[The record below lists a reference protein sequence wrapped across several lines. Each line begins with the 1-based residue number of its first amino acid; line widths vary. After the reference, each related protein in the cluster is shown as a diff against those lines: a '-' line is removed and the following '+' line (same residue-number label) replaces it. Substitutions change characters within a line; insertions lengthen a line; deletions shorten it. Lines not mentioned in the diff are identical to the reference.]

1 MAYSSNKLSRDGGAD
16 AASLNTSDD
25 ISDVTLPGNGGLRK
39 NDEKSVEKTL
49 KFRFIRKS
57 NTTAVHPSKIHLHWI
72 QTVQEC
78 MGKEVTI
85 MTNKNTVM
93 SRVDTLTWTETQHE
107 KYYNLHTDNE
117 GKDNHSR
124 SNKTRD
130 TSTFIVHRIRSTV
143 SLQEIKSIPKVHELL
158 RKHNCFLTEH
168 RWTEDVWNTTQLG
181 FIQGLD
187 PQYYDIA
194 HATSKVATEVKRHF
208 PAKTKLPKFHLAYCT
223 PKITFKGKELRTKA
237 YAIETEKCTSTD
249 MMKILKSVYRISTEF
264 TSFQMRAKHPEAF
277 ARIIRRQTDTISN
290 NHVIILN
297 NMSEDTMYYL
307 SDRIL
312 SVEGVLDVIRV
323 KNSEH
328 LGKYKILV
336 HKDEFQKVRKT
347 LLASLHSWFESHVP
361 DDAKPSADTYPG
373 PPEVAP
379 LYSDENSSGEETYL
393 SASVNSAMSYASVL
407 SDWTF
412 TDKSSPPDDNSTGTA
427 NSKSPPTVPT
437 WSDRVQGLSTKQNSV
452 ANTTPTV
459 TTPSQITI
467 DEELISD
474 LASSRAEVDDLRRKV
489 HNLEEDKAKQQKDM
503 EVRAKQQKREL
514 ELHAAEQKLE
524 FEKQAEAQRKELE
537 RKMEDQRKQLEAQ
550 SAEKQAELEAKFDRQ
565 ITQALQQHLAM
576 NPPPA
581 VQPSPDYTR
590 MFENHD
596 RQIQILTTMISQM
609 IQPPILS
616 QTTIAGKRSAVIDLT
631 VETDEMY
638 GIHTANATPARDD
651 RKRPDLR
658 QTPNKLP
665 PKADDEHS
673 PAASHRR
680 RHSSPRSLCVPDNV
694 ASPLSP
700 YQSPHPSEFYH
711 EYDMDSPMRYTDPR
725 HPLHPGPEDDDSAVR
740 EDRSTSV
747 PPEIHALYTQTGV
760 LNDELLSPAHIQDIH
775 SQHKRFSDSEQSMK
789 QEDTLQEMRDSSF
802 EDSDIGDKKR
812 PAQATPVEMFTTQ
825 EYHV

>member
-1 MAYSSNKLSRDGGAD
+1 MAYSSNKLSSDGGAD

-57 NTTAVHPSKIHLHWI
+57 NATTVHPSKIHLHWI
-72 QTVQEC
+72 QTVQER

-93 SRVDTLTWTETQHE
+93 SRVDTLTWTEAQHE
-107 KYYNLHTDNE
+107 KYYNLHTEDK
-117 GKDNHSR
+117 GKHNHGQ

-130 TSTFIVHRIRSTV
+130 TSTFIVHCIRSTV
-143 SLQEIKSIPKVHELL
+143 SLQELKSIPKVHELL

-208 PAKTKLPKFHLAYCT
+208 PAKTKIPKFHLAYCT

-249 MMKILKSVYRISTEF
+249 MMKILKSVYRVSTEF

-297 NMSEDTMYYL
+297 DMSEDTMYYL

-312 SVEGVLDVIRV
+312 SVQGVLDVIRV

-336 HKDEFQKVRKT
+336 HKDAFQKVRKT

-393 SASVNSAMSYASVL
+393 SASVNTAMSYASVL

-427 NSKSPPTVPT
+427 ISKSPSTVP
-437 WSDRVQGLSTKQNSV
+437 R
-452 ANTTPTV
+452 
-459 TTPSQITI
+459 
-467 DEELISD
+467 
-474 LASSRAEVDDLRRKV
+474 
-489 HNLEEDKAKQQKDM
+489 
-503 EVRAKQQKREL
+503 
-514 ELHAAEQKLE
+514 
-524 FEKQAEAQRKELE
+524 
-537 RKMEDQRKQLEAQ
+537 
-550 SAEKQAELEAKFDRQ
+550 
-565 ITQALQQHLAM
+565 
-576 NPPPA
+576 
-581 VQPSPDYTR
+581 
-590 MFENHD
+590 
-596 RQIQILTTMISQM
+596 
-609 IQPPILS
+609 
-616 QTTIAGKRSAVIDLT
+616 
-631 VETDEMY
+631 
-638 GIHTANATPARDD
+638 
-651 RKRPDLR
+651 
-658 QTPNKLP
+658 
-665 PKADDEHS
+665 
-673 PAASHRR
+673 
-680 RHSSPRSLCVPDNV
+680 
-694 ASPLSP
+694 
-700 YQSPHPSEFYH
+700 
-711 EYDMDSPMRYTDPR
+711 
-725 HPLHPGPEDDDSAVR
+725 
-740 EDRSTSV
+740 
-747 PPEIHALYTQTGV
+747 
-760 LNDELLSPAHIQDIH
+760 
-775 SQHKRFSDSEQSMK
+775 
-789 QEDTLQEMRDSSF
+789 
-802 EDSDIGDKKR
+802 
-812 PAQATPVEMFTTQ
+812 
-825 EYHV
+825 